1 MSKYQLSV
9 QIIRNRGYTLLSKNR
24 LALVTKAGLAG
35 AAVVA
40 AVLGAA
46 LPASAAESAAGVTVT
61 PSTGLSD
68 GQAVT
73 VAASGFGA
81 DETVYVTECAGDP
94 AAGTL
99 VCDVAGITQFTTDAT
114 GAGSTTTAAKKTFD
128 GLDQTGNPVTVDC
141 GTVDGGCLIGV
152 SNEAQDRATAAISF
166 A

>member
-1 MSKYQLSV
+1 M
-9 QIIRNRGYTLLSKNR
+9 LSKNR

-35 AAVVA
+35 AAVVV

-46 LPASAAESAAGVTVT
+46 LPASAEAAPGVTVT
-61 PSTGLSD
+61 PSTGLTD
-68 GQAVT
+68 GQSVT

-81 DETVYVTECAGDP
+81 SQTVYATECAGDP

-99 VCDVAGITQFTTDAT
+99 VCDVAGITPFTTDAT
-114 GAGSTTTAAKKTFD
+114 GAGSTTATAKKTFQ
-128 GLDQTGNPVTVDC
+128 GQDQAGNAVTVDC
-141 GTVDGGCLIGV
+141 TTVAGGCLIGV